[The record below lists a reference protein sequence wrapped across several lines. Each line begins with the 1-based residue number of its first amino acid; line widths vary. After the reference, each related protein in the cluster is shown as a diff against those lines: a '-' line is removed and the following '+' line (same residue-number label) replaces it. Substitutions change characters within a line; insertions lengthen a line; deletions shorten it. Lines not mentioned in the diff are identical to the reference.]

1 MITDCAAYRSG
12 KRMPG
17 TLKLEKASAA
27 CAEDD
32 TFVWLGLHEPD
43 PDEVA
48 RVAAEFDL
56 NRDALADAIRV
67 RNRPEVAID
76 GEVLYAVFKTAE
88 YVAAEERIALG
99 RIVLVAGPRF
109 VISLQYGPASE
120 LTITRKELE
129 STPELMVNG
138 PCTVVYAAV
147 DHIVDDFIPVLS
159 GLDDALREVERAVF
173 SPGVAEHSERIYR
186 LKREVLEF
194 QRASAPLTGLM
205 IHLAAGRFP
214 MVPQSVRTY
223 YGGVEERLMR
233 TAEEVERVSAL
244 VSSMLDANSAQVAM
258 HQAKLALEQTR
269 IATRQNA
276 DMRKIS
282 AWVAIVAVPTMI
294 AGIYG
299 MNLEHL
305 PGISWPFAF
314 PVALVVMAGLCYTL
328 YRLFRRSGWL

>member
-1 MITDCAAYRSG
+1 VITDCAAYRSG
-12 KRMPG
+12 KRAPG
-17 TLKLEKASAA
+17 TLELEKAFAA
-27 CAEDD
+27 CAEED
-32 TFVWLGLHEPD
+32 TFVWVGLHEPAA
-43 PDEVA
+43 EELA
-48 RVAAEFDL
+48 RVEAEFGL
-56 NRDALADAIRV
+56 NGDALADATRS
-67 RNRPEVAID
+67 RNRPDVTVD

-88 YVAAEERIALG
+88 YVDVEERIALG

-120 LTITRKELE
+120 LTITRRELE
-129 STPELMVNG
+129 STPELMSNG
-138 PCTVVYAAV
+138 PCTVVYATV

-159 GLDDALREVERAVF
+159 GLDEALREVERAVF
-173 SPGVAEHSERIYR
+173 SPVVAEHSERIYR

-194 QRASAPLTGLM
+194 QRASAPLTGLL

-244 VSSMLDANSAQVAM
+244 LSSMLDANSAQVAM
-258 HQAKLALEQTR
+258 HQAKLALEQTH

-299 MNLEHL
+299 MNFDFM
-305 PGISWPFAF
+305 PGLSWPFAF
-314 PVALVVMAGLCYTL
+314 PVALAVMTGLCFML
-328 YRLFRRSGWL
+328 YKLFRRSGWL